1 MEYINSLIYSLFE
14 NPAASQ
20 WVVIGL
26 AAATGITLA
35 LAMSYLLSGLLSP
48 AKAELKKIQSEGV
61 GFEENAGFGQSL
73 EHGLN
78 KVPFIKSSFAGDS
91 EAKRLLI
98 HAGFHSESALKIYN
112 ALKLLL
118 LLISAGICT
127 VVLRLLPDLSLMW
140 TVYLL
145 ALIVGVAY
153 LLPGTI
159 LTYLADKRMQGLRK
173 HFPDALDLL
182 VVCCESGLGLMESFQ
197 RVSNELKVAHPVLSH
212 ELNLVCS
219 KVRVGYSLQE
229 ALHEFSERTGLED
242 IRGLNSVIVQSLK
255 LGTGIASTLRIYA
268 EEYRDKRIQEAE
280 EKAAKLAVKMVFPMI
295 FCIWP
300 AFFIVAVGP
309 AILKVLSVWDVA
321 F

>member
-1 MEYINSLIYSLFE
+1 MEYINSLIYSVTQDPQL
-14 NPAASQ
+14 SQ
-20 WVVIGL
+20 WVVLGL
-26 AAATGITLA
+26 AAAAGITLA
-35 LAMSYLLSGLLSP
+35 LAVSYLLSSVFSP
-48 AKAELKKIQSEGV
+48 AKAELKKIQSEGIGANTGG
-61 GFEENAGFGQSL
+61 GFNQSL
-73 EHGLN
+73 EHGLD
-78 KVPFIKSSFAGDS
+78 KVPFIKSSFVGDS
-91 EAKRLLI
+91 DAKRLLI
-98 HAGFHSESALKIYN
+98 HAGFHSENALKIYN

-118 LLISAGICT
+118 LLISIALCT
-127 VVLRLLPDLSLMW
+127 VVLRLFPDLSFILSIY
-140 TVYLL
+140 VI
-145 ALIVGVAY
+145 ALIVGIGY
-153 LLPGTI
+153 LLPGII
-159 LTYLADKRMQGLRK
+159 LTYLADKRMQSLRK

-182 VVCCESGLGLMESFQ
+182 VVCCESGLGLLESFQ
-197 RVSNELKVAHPVLSH
+197 RVSNELKIAHPVLSH

-309 AILKVLSVWDVA
+309 AILKVMSVWDVA